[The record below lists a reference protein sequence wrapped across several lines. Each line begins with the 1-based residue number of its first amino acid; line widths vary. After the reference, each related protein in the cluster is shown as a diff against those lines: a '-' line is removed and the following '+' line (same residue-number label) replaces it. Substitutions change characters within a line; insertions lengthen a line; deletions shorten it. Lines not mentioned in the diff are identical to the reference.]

1 MVSPLTLTLE
11 ACSNGVMTDCFFL
24 KAFGKILVAVHK
36 VFDYAVHLNDEFPLL
51 IFLFSVEANK
61 IGVVVSALFAV
72 FQWLQERIS
81 PMKFAD
87 DEAHVDSEIKQFAN
101 PYAAA
106 ELQKLI
112 EKRDKGEE

>member
-1 MVSPLTLTLE
+1 MIIGLLPLMFASGVGKNGNQTLGAAAVGGMLLGTL
-11 ACSNGVMTDCFFL
+11 L
-24 KAFGKILVAVHK
+24 Q
-36 VFDYAVHLNDEFPLL
+36 VFIVP
-51 IFLFSVEANK
+51 
-61 IGVVVSALFAV
+61 ALFAV

-87 DEAHVDSEIKQFAN
+87 AEAHVDSEIKQFAN